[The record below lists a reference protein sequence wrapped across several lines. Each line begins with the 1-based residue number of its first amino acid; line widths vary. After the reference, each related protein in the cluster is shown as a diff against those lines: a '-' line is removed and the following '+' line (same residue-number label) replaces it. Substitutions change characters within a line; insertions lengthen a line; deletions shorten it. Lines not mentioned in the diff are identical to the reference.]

1 MLAALRVLHVDPSNA
16 PAAST
21 WVEEQPFLDPRHLRL
36 SEAFVHPQQQPDHE
50 TRRRPRVERPA
61 INL

>member
-36 SEAFVHPQQQPDHE
+36 SEAFVHPTPNSNRT
-50 TRRRPRVERPA
+50 TRRGGGRAWSDLR
-61 INL
+61 